1 MSDPNSVSR
10 RQFVAGAS
18 SLLLAGAAQG
28 AGEKTV
34 ANPGSPLA
42 LHGGDKAV
50 TGGGRFG
57 TPLGRTG
64 T

>member
-1 MSDPNSVSR
+1 MSGIDSVSR

-18 SLLLAGAAQG
+18 SLLLAGTVQG
-28 AGEKTV
+28 AAEKP
-34 ANPGSPLA
+34 AAKPSSPLA
-42 LHGGDKAV
+42 VHGGEKAV
-50 TGGGRFG
+50 KAGGRFR